1 MLDSRP
7 PQQPT
12 PAAAAILLIF
22 IEYLIHWPQN
32 CKIYQLFTRQQHSAL
47 LGCCQNQSR
56 PEPGAELKHFFRFHK
71 TRQFGQCPSVA
82 VLLLLRVC
90 WKWTSFF
97 MLSRVSWA
105 GLGWAG
111 LGWSLAEWVQSK
123 VTNDPPARHHRY
135 HHPSPHT
142 GRDQV
147 RWSRCGNYNILQSQ
161 IAKI

>member
-22 IEYLIHWPQN
+22 IEYLMHWPQN
-32 CKIYQLFTRQQHSAL
+32 CKIYQLFTSQQHSAL
-47 LGCCQNQSR
+47 LGSCQNQSLHSR
-56 PEPGAELKHFFRFHK
+56 PKPRAELEHFFRFHK

-82 VLLLLRVC
+82 VLLLLLLRVC

-105 GLGWAG
+105 GLAWAG
-111 LGWSLAEWVQSK
+111 LGWAGLESG
-123 VTNDPPARHHRY
+123 RM
-135 HHPSPHT
+135 SPIK
-142 GRDQV
+142 
-147 RWSRCGNYNILQSQ
+147 SN
-161 IAKI
+161 

>member
-32 CKIYQLFTRQQHSAL
+32 CKIYQLFTSQQHSAL

-56 PEPGAELKHFFRFHK
+56 PEPGAELEHFFRFHK

-82 VLLLLRVC
+82 V
-90 WKWTSFF
+90 SGAA
-97 MLSRVSWA
+97 A
-105 GLGWAG
+105 GACVLEVDLIFHVIKG
-111 LGWSLAEWVQSK
+111 
-123 VTNDPPARHHRY
+123 
-135 HHPSPHT
+135 
-142 GRDQV
+142 
-147 RWSRCGNYNILQSQ
+147 
-161 IAKI
+161 

>member
-32 CKIYQLFTRQQHSAL
+32 CKIYQLFTSQQHSAL

-56 PEPGAELKHFFRFHK
+56 PPSPEQNWNTFSVSTKRGSLDNVHQWQCCCCVCAGSEPHFSCY
-71 TRQFGQCPSVA
+71 QG
-82 VLLLLRVC
+82 L
-90 WKWTSFF
+90 
-97 MLSRVSWA
+97 A

-123 VTNDPPARHHRY
+123 VTNEPPARHHRY

-147 RWSRCGNYNILQSQ
+147 RWSTCGNYNILQSQ